1 MSKPKNIEDWTP
13 PKLGETAREAAD
25 IISSGGST
33 GTYGEPVEEYSKVA
47 ALFKILT
54 GIELSVSQALTFMQC
69 VKLAREAT
77 KHKED
82 NLVDLCGYTDMKNYA
97 EGVAQERGGDL
108 TIEEVTAYEVVRR
121 EALTRLDKQVEGA
134 ILEDVDT
141 AYEKEHLAA
150 FEKARERALKPGCCS
165 AGAPHEFTDKLP
177 SYCIFCGLPYRKYL
191 VQRRKG

>member
-13 PKLGETAREAAD
+13 PQLGETAREAAD

-97 EGVAQERGGDL
+97 EGVARSQDTKPTWDGTLDL
-108 TIEEVTAYEVVRR
+108 SSINDPA
-121 EALTRLDKQVEGA
+121 
-134 ILEDVDT
+134 
-141 AYEKEHLAA
+141 KEHLAA
-150 FEKARERALKPGCCS
+150 FEKARDRALKLGCCS
-165 AGAPHEFTDKLP
+165 AGSPHAFTDKLP
-177 SYCIFCGLPYRKYL
+177 SYCIYCGLPYREYL